1 MQSRPG
7 GTNMVEPRVQ
17 GATLPSGGAAMQPWW
32 TTSGAGL
39 GAVSPAVVAPGS
51 GAGISL
57 SSSPVGG
64 GGGAGAAKG
73 AASDES
79 SEDSRRS
86 GEPKDGSAGQE
97 KSHATSQMLPLVS
110 EYLAPYSQLE
120 LNQSVASAAYQYPD
134 PYYAGMVPPYGT
146 QAVAHFQLPGLA
158 QSRMPLPLEVSEEP
172 VYVNAK
178 QYHGILR
185 RRQSRAKAELEKK
198 AVKTRKPY
206 LHESRH
212 QHAMRR
218 ARGNGGRFLNTKKSD
233 NGTPNDQKS
242 EHLHVPPDLLQL
254 RQNKA

>member
-1 MQSRPG
+1 MESRPG
-7 GTNMVEPRVQ
+7 GANLVESRGQ
-17 GATLPSGGAAMQPWW
+17 GASLPSGGAVMQPWW
-32 TTSGAGL
+32 TNSGAGL

-64 GGGAGAAKG
+64 SGGGGAAKA

-86 GEPKDGSAGQE
+86 GEPKDGSIGRE
-97 KSHATSQMLPLVS
+97 KNHATSQMPALVS
-110 EYLAPYSQLE
+110 EYL
-120 LNQSVASAAYQYPD
+120 ASAAYQYPD

-158 QSRMPLPLEVSEEP
+158 HSRMPLPLEVSEEP

-198 AVKTRKPY
+198 VVKSRKEIKTLSISMSLPTCYSYDRTR
-206 LHESRH
+206 HEV
-212 QHAMRR
+212 A
-218 ARGNGGRFLNTKKSD
+218 A
-233 NGTPNDQKS
+233 
-242 EHLHVPPDLLQL
+242 
-254 RQNKA
+254 